1 MSLEIRPL
9 SAALGAEVIGA
20 DLSKP
25 ISADDR
31 KQLNDAFARYHV
43 LCIRDQKF
51 SPPDFLT
58 AAQVFGELFPLERG
72 PFRLKDYPNVGFIS
86 SEDRVTADGPRIVR
100 GEQYHTDH
108 SIEPAP
114 PKATL
119 LYGIDIPKGGG
130 DTQFV
135 NVHAAYDDLP
145 AEMKKK
151 IDSAWAL
158 HVYESR
164 WSPRK
169 KAKLSAE
176 DLAKTPSTVH
186 PLVRVHADN
195 GRRAFYI
202 NTAHIDRI
210 YDMDDGEARL
220 ILDEL
225 MRRVQQPQ
233 YEYRHKWRKG
243 DMVIWDNRSVLHQAN
258 GDYDRDKEKRFLYRL
273 MLKGEAP
280 IPVNP
285 NSKPASAA
293 QREVQHARA

>member
-1 MSLEIRPL
+1 LTAHL
-9 SAALGAEVIGA
+9 AAEVIGV
-20 DLSKP
+20 DLSQP
-25 ISADDR
+25 IAADER
-31 KQLNDAFARYHV
+31 KRLNDAFARHHV
-43 LCIRDQKF
+43 LVIRDQKY
-51 SPPDFLT
+51 SPPDFLK
-58 AAQVFGELFPLERG
+58 AAQVFGELFPQERG
-72 PFRLKDYPNVGFIS
+72 PFRLKDFPSVGFIS
-86 SEDRVTADGPRIVR
+86 SEDRVQAGGPRIVR
-100 GEQYHTDH
+100 GEQFHTDH
-108 SIEPAP
+108 SIEPRP
-114 PKATL
+114 PKATI
-119 LYGIDIPKGGG
+119 LYGIDIPSAGG

-145 AEMKKK
+145 ADLKAK

-176 DLAKTPSTVH
+176 DLAKTPSTIH
-186 PLVRVHADN
+186 PLVRIHADN
-195 GRRAFYI
+195 GRKAFYI

-210 YDMDDGEARL
+210 IDMDDTEARA

-225 MRRVQQPQ
+225 MRRVQEPK

-280 IPVNP
+280 IPAKP
-285 NSKPASAA
+285 DSKPKAA
-293 QREVQHARA
+293 IEREVQHARA